1 MTYTFHHLVPVISQA
16 CSYHINSAC
25 LKLCR
30 QVAAYLGP
38 YLGMILNEKQ
48 TVSIGLMLLFSGESN
63 AISTFRR
70 LIDQLDAHSEKCHF
84 ISCFYT
90 NS

>member
-1 MTYTFHHLVPVISQA
+1 MIYMFCHLVPGISQA
-16 CSYHINSAC
+16 CSHHINSAC

-30 QVAAYLGP
+30 QVAAYLSP

-48 TVSIGLMLLFSGESN
+48 TVSNGLMLLFSGESN

-70 LIDQLDAHSEKCHF
+70 LIDQLDARFEKCHL